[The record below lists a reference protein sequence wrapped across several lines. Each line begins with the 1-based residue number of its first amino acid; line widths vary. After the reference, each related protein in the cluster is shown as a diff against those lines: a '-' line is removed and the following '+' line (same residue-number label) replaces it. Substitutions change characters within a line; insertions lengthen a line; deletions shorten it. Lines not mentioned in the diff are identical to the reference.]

1 MKKKVKERNEFEL
14 KVKNGF
20 SFSDT
25 LTFMGL
31 FNSEVGNHSREYTQ
45 GNLGQNVR
53 DSHTATPPV
62 VLLRVDT
69 LAQMTM
75 CGICVQLGWE
85 EGYIC
90 HLQENGRNWRPFSVK

>member
-1 MKKKVKERNEFEL
+1 MKKVKERNELEL
-14 KVKNGF
+14 EVKNEF

-53 DSHTATPPV
+53 DSHTSMFPV
-62 VLLRVDT
+62 ALSRVDT
-69 LAQMTM
+69 LAQMKM

-90 HLQENGRNWRPFSVK
+90 HLQENGRNWRPCQVK